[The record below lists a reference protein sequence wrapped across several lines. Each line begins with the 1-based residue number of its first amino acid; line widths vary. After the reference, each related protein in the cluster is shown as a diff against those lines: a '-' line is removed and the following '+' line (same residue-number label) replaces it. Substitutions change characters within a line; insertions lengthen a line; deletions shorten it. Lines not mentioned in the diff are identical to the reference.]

1 MLLVD
6 SKLIVQKWF
15 KNWESGDYL
24 NLPISDNFKH
34 TSPYGTIKGKKE
46 YLNLVQSNKEKFLDH
61 QFQILDGIFEENK
74 ACVRYLATK
83 GDFRLV
89 VSEWYYF
96 LKGEIVEI
104 VAYYNIEEERIKID
118 KQDN

>member
-15 KNWESGDYL
+15 KTWESGDYL

-61 QFQILDGIFEENK
+61 QFQILDGIYEENK
-74 ACVRYLATK
+74 ACLRYLAIQ
-83 GDFRLV
+83 GDFRLE
-89 VSEWYYF
+89 VSEWYYI